1 MFRSTNKFINYLLYL
16 GQNIAGELK
25 NDLFIFGGAENK
37 EQWNFQIKVVGPFCC
52 GFENKSR
59 RLSLI

>member
-37 EQWNFQIKVVGPFCC
+37 EQ
-52 GFENKSR
+52 
-59 RLSLI
+59 